1 MARYFIGAS
10 PMARF
15 SQSRGQ
21 GEGQVRRR
29 EARCGGSPIQSCGAM
44 NKNRIGG
51 VVHPGRAGTWPQS
64 PPSAVGMYFVNPAS
78 MQRR

>member
-1 MARYFIGAS
+1 
-10 PMARF
+10 MARF
-15 SQSRGQ
+15 CRTCGGSRRTTQSRRQ

-44 NKNRIGG
+44 NKNRIWG
-51 VVHPGRAGTWPQS
+51 VMHPGRAGTWPRS
-64 PPSAVGMYFVNPAS
+64 PPSAVGVHFVNPAS